1 LRSTV
6 ISNKDLPSKISRY
19 CLGWLFLRDKG
30 HQRLPTPPVRIAWLN
45 DSFPYIFFVVRWC
58 SMFDVR
64 CSCSMFDVRVDVRC
78 SMFDV
83 RCSIENAYVFY
94 HPVDSR
100 STKSNFIIFRLHYHP
115 KLLLHHTT
123 VVVFC
128 STINPCLKFG
138 MCHGELLH
146 QTFDLEPYLMWLI
159 YSFLTASGL
168 ARGHIVTVIP

>member
-1 LRSTV
+1 M
-6 ISNKDLPSKISRY
+6 ISMYSVFVFSNTFRLKWLSIFPTTITLSAIAIHGHFKQGLAVKISRY

-30 HQRLPTPPVRIAWLN
+30 HKRLPTPPVRIAWLN

-100 STKSNFIIFRLHYHP
+100 STKSIL
-115 KLLLHHTT
+115 
-123 VVVFC
+123 
-128 STINPCLKFG
+128 
-138 MCHGELLH
+138 
-146 QTFDLEPYLMWLI
+146 
-159 YSFLTASGL
+159 
-168 ARGHIVTVIP
+168 